1 MEERVEEKKGR
12 EGSRGGQEE
21 RVPMCRANGEKM
33 KKGMSDRNPRKWER
47 LTRAGHDGSEGKDAR
62 SERSTMNREN
72 DVAS

>member
-1 MEERVEEKKGR
+1 
-12 EGSRGGQEE
+12 
-21 RVPMCRANGEKM
+21 M